1 MERPEDKEIRRLV
14 VIKKIIIPSIG
25 LVIWIWATL
34 SFAAIDLEIKGKKL
48 ISQKPPFTLT
58 LPSEFNLVHSFT
70 HENPRESS
78 VTRVYF
84 LVKTKGKQVE
94 EMLILQIA
102 DKTNPQAGPM
112 TAPPLK
118 PYTEKRMY
126 SKGEVKKGEMEVGYL
141 IQLMAWNPDASSL
154 QPIVKKGFVI
164 PSLWAL
170 QGQFLFL
177 YQGEGAVSVRYSR
190 DANSFMMKVSDG
202 GRKWERE
209 SISGNEKRA
218 YEVFQ
223 KTFLEMINTLHIITP

>member
-1 MERPEDKEIRRLV
+1 MKEATMRKPFLALLV
-14 VIKKIIIPSIG
+14 
-25 LVIWIWATL
+25 LMLMIWAVPG
-34 SFAAIDLEIKGKKL
+34 AAKTDLEVQGKKL
-48 ISQKPPFTLT
+48 VSQKPPFTLT

-118 PYTEKRMY
+118 PHTEKGMY

-141 IQLMAWNPDASSL
+141 IQLMAWNPDAPSL

-164 PSLWAL
+164 PSLLAL

-177 YQGEGAVSVRYSR
+177 FQGEGVVSIRYSK
-190 DANSFMMKVSDG
+190 DVSSFGMKVSDG
-202 GRKWERE
+202 GRRWERE
-209 SISGNEKRA
+209 SISGNEKRV

-223 KTFLEMINTLHIITP
+223 KIFLKMIDTFHIITP

>member
-1 MERPEDKEIRRLV
+1 MEEETTMKRI
-14 VIKKIIIPSIG
+14 VIALFCLILAVGAI
-25 LVIWIWATL
+25 AN
-34 SFAAIDLEIKGKKL
+34 AAQKDLEIQGEK
-48 ISQKPPFTLT
+48 IVSQKPPFTLT

-84 LVKTKGKQVE
+84 LVRTKGKQVE

-102 DKTNPQAGPM
+102 DKINPQAGPM

-126 SKGEVKKGEMEVGYL
+126 SKGEVIKGKLEVDYL
-141 IQLMAWNPDASSL
+141 IQSMAWNPDAPSL
-154 QPIVKKGFVI
+154 QPIVKKGFII

-177 YQGEGAVSVRYSR
+177 YQGEGAVSIRYSK
-190 DANSFMMKVSDG
+190 DANSFGMKVSDG

-209 SISGNEKRA
+209 SISGNEKRV

-223 KTFLEMINTLHIITP
+223 KTFLQIIDTLHIITP

>member
-1 MERPEDKEIRRLV
+1 M

-34 SFAAIDLEIKGKKL
+34 SFAAIDLEIKGRKL

-78 VTRVYF
+78 VTRVYI
-84 LVKTKGKQVE
+84 LVKTKEKQVE

-112 TAPPLK
+112 TAPLLK

-177 YQGEGAVSVRYSR
+177 YKGEGAVSIRYSK
-190 DANSFMMKVSDG
+190 DANSFGMKVSDG

-209 SISGNEKRA
+209 SILGNEKRA

-223 KTFLEMINTLHIITP
+223 KTFLEMIDTLHIITP

>member
-1 MERPEDKEIRRLV
+1 
-14 VIKKIIIPSIG
+14 
-25 LVIWIWATL
+25 
-34 SFAAIDLEIKGKKL
+34 
-48 ISQKPPFTLT
+48 
-58 LPSEFNLVHSFT
+58 
-70 HENPRESS
+70 
-78 VTRVYF
+78 
-84 LVKTKGKQVE
+84 
-94 EMLILQIA
+94 
-102 DKTNPQAGPM
+102 
-112 TAPPLK
+112 
-118 PYTEKRMY
+118 MY

-177 YQGEGAVSVRYSR
+177 YQGEGAVSIRYSK
-190 DANSFMMKVSDG
+190 DANSFGMKVSDG

-223 KTFLEMINTLHIITP
+223 KTFLEMIDTLHIITP